1 MNFFSNLFTNPA
13 EGFLK
18 ISLIIIFVNIFLL
31 LIAYYYDLIYK
42 KKLLKKMDAYELSL
56 KDLVEEF
63 RSFELLL
70 VEQKKV
76 LDEYKYNFQRTEQ
89 EISRL
94 ADSHSSDENITT
106 AINLAKE
113 GLNADEISIKTGLP
127 LEEIEPIIKYHGR
140 QS

>member
-18 ISLIIIFVNIFLL
+18 ISLIIIFINILLL

-76 LDEYKYNFQRTEQ
+76 LDDYKYNFQRTEQ

-113 GLNADEISIKTGLP
+113 GLNADEISAKTGFP

>member
-1 MNFFSNLFTNPA
+1 MNFFSNLFTNPT

-31 LIAYYYDLIYK
+31 LVAYYYDLVYK

-70 VEQKKV
+70 VEQKKI

-94 ADSHSSDENITT
+94 ADSHSSDKNITT
-106 AINLAKE
+106 AISLAKE
-113 GLNADEISIKTGLP
+113 GLNADEISAKTGLP

-140 QS
+140 

>member
-1 MNFFSNLFTNPA
+1 
-13 EGFLK
+13 
-18 ISLIIIFVNIFLL
+18 
-31 LIAYYYDLIYK
+31 
-42 KKLLKKMDAYELSL
+42 MDAYEMSL

-89 EISRL
+89 ELSRL
-94 ADSHSSDENITT
+94 SDSHSSDKNITT
-106 AINLAKE
+106 AISLAKE
-113 GLNADEISIKTGLP
+113 GLNAHEISVKTGLP

-140 QS
+140 